1 MINAYRDYLLKVKG
15 YSYNTIQSYIK
26 DISAF
31 ATWAKQHKE
40 DARWSTIER
49 ADIDAYIIQQYDE
62 GKKPSTTNRQ
72 LSAISSLYRYFQ
84 REGLEVDNPCK
95 YESRRKVGESIP
107 NTISPNELSC
117 AYHNSQGAA
126 KFMIGLLATT
136 GIRLQEMLDLRWED
150 INFEENSLR
159 IHGKGN
165 KERKVYTTEEVLSEA
180 KQSKKYCIP
189 TNKMFFISQRNAR
202 TIIWEA
208 LKPFSKAKQLSPH
221 AIRHTYATEL
231 AKKGENV
238 VTISKILGH
247 SSIKTTQ
254 KYIDM
259 TQVEIQRAASTI
271 NMLN

>member
-1 MINAYRDYLLKVKG
+1 
-15 YSYNTIQSYIK
+15 
-26 DISAF
+26 
-31 ATWAKQHKE
+31 
-40 DARWSTIER
+40 
-49 ADIDAYIIQQYDE
+49 
-62 GKKPSTTNRQ
+62 
-72 LSAISSLYRYFQ
+72 
-84 REGLEVDNPCK
+84 
-95 YESRRKVGESIP
+95 
-107 NTISPNELSC
+107 
-117 AYHNSQGAA
+117 
-126 KFMIGLLATT
+126 MIGLLATT
-136 GIRLQEMLDLRWED
+136 GIRLQEMLDLKWED

-180 KQSKKYCIP
+180 KQAKKYSNPI
-189 TNKMFFISQRNAR
+189 NKMFFISQRNAR

-238 VTISKILGH
+238 ATISKILGH

-259 TQVEIQRAASTI
+259 SQVEIKRAATAI

>member
-1 MINAYRDYLLKVKG
+1 
-15 YSYNTIQSYIK
+15 
-26 DISAF
+26 
-31 ATWAKQHKE
+31 
-40 DARWSTIER
+40 
-49 ADIDAYIIQQYDE
+49 
-62 GKKPSTTNRQ
+62 
-72 LSAISSLYRYFQ
+72 
-84 REGLEVDNPCK
+84 
-95 YESRRKVGESIP
+95 
-107 NTISPNELSC
+107 
-117 AYHNSQGAA
+117 
-126 KFMIGLLATT
+126 MIGLLATT
-136 GIRLQEMLDLRWED
+136 GIRLQEMLDLKWED
-150 INFEENSLR
+150 INFEENSLK

-180 KQSKKYCIP
+180 KQAKKYSIP

-231 AKKGENV
+231 AKQGENV

-259 TQVEIQRAASTI
+259 SQLEIKRAATTI